1 MAAITWNEVRAGGQ
15 EVTRA
20 EIYERFFQ
28 QIAMGKC
35 EQDKDGHEPVANASQ
50 RLLKRLVEKGELG
63 KPLPN
68 APENESRAMAML
80 WMLSR
85 IAWESRRCAERNED
99 LTLYEV
105 TGILKGEV
113 GLGSEASAL
122 EMIKVGVLLVLQADQ
137 QGGNHQ
143 ILFGHKS
150 FREFLVARYWAQRLD
165 QIVAARH
172 DHRRF
177 TEIEEQLLGARLL
190 GEDDES
196 FDFLMQI
203 VNAPAWGD
211 ANRAALVKWAEEC
224 FNNEGPYFADRHAT
238 SWLKDQRPVLREAA
252 LAIGSSAK
260 GSPGIRPAGSTTL
273 RPLLGWFQTKNL
285 YPRVKAEKLIS
296 TDAELTHMWL
306 PGADLRYAKL
316 EVASL
321 KGAHLEGANLYGA
334 DLQGANLLGAYLQ
347 KANLREADLE
357 LAMAEGADF
366 DDADLGMANLQ
377 RAFFGKTHLN
387 KANLKGANLRS
398 AHLYM
403 ALIAG
408 ANLEE
413 ADLMNADL
421 GGANL
426 QGANLQGANLRNAI
440 LQGAN
445 LQGTNLYKVLISN
458 ESIRNG
464 SLRGAQFNERTIWP
478 DGFDALAAGAL
489 KTDSTA

>member
-1 MAAITWNEVRAGGQ
+1 MRAGGQ

-203 VNAPAWGD
+203 VNAPTWGD

-321 KGAHLEGANLYGA
+321 EGAHLEGANLYGA

-347 KANLREADLE
+347 
-357 LAMAEGADF
+357 
-366 DDADLGMANLQ
+366 
-377 RAFFGKTHLN
+377 

-445 LQGTNLYKVLISN
+445 LQGTNLYKVLVSN

>member
-1 MAAITWNEVRAGGQ
+1 MRAGGQ

-273 RPLLGWFQTKNL
+273 RSLLGWFQTKNL

-347 KANLREADLE
+347 
-357 LAMAEGADF
+357 
-366 DDADLGMANLQ
+366 
-377 RAFFGKTHLN
+377 

>member
-321 KGAHLEGANLYGA
+321 EGAHLEGANLYGA

-347 KANLREADLE
+347 
-357 LAMAEGADF
+357 
-366 DDADLGMANLQ
+366 
-377 RAFFGKTHLN
+377 

-445 LQGTNLYKVLISN
+445 LQGTNLYKVLVSN